1 VNTATFLTQVLSS
14 PGYHIP
20 VEANFV
26 ISIDGI
32 NELIK
37 KLKTVEEE
45 IADKNLL
52 VDTNFNDIL
61 DQNDV
66 FFATY
71 ASIPGESVAPAR
83 VGFASVN
90 SVYGGLLSGPILKG
104 RRDLA
109 ELKIGFI
116 ETNRSIVDYILRPWA
131 VAISQYG
138 LFARSS
144 DSSQNFKTNITIS
157 YLDKTAGDINNSPR
171 IRKRITFN
179 NAAPTDIAGFR
190 SEYGSRSETRITDT
204 SWTYST
210 YKVST

>member
-32 NELIK
+32 NDLIN
-37 KLKTVEEE
+37 KLKT
-45 IADKNLL
+45 
-52 VDTNFNDIL
+52 NDIL

-71 ASIPGESVAPAR
+71 ASIPGESVTPAR

-90 SVYGGLLSGPILKG
+90 SVYGGLLSGPVLKG

-171 IRKRITFN
+171 IRKRVTFN
-179 NAAPTDIAGFR
+179 NAAPIDIAGFR
-190 SEYGSRSETRITDT
+190 SEYGSRSEARVTDT